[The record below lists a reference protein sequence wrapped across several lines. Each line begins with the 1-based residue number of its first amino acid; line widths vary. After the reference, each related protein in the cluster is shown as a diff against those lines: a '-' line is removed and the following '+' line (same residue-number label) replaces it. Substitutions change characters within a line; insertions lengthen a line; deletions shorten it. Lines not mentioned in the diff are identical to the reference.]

1 MYVVRMSITKTELMM
16 VLLKLSHV
24 VLMVMALQEMLHLIL
39 CFFVEVGG
47 LLL

>member
-1 MYVVRMSITKTELMM
+1 MNITKTGLMM
-16 VLLKLSHV
+16 VLLKLSHI
-24 VLMVMALQEMLHLIL
+24 VLMVMAPQEMLHLVL